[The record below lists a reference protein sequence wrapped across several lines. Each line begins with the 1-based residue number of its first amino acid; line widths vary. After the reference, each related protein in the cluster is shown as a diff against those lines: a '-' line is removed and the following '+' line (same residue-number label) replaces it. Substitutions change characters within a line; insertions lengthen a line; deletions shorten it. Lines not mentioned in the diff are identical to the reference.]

1 MNRDGR
7 ARLRNSTRAYVGIVR
22 QAVYTYTGILE
33 DMLNDEQDKYDRL
46 PEQIQ
51 SSSKGEQLSE
61 AIEMIEELLSDVKNM
76 DDALDDIPT
85 KADVTVS
92 FSPYMEKEVLM
103 GEKRDLSFHAL
114 IPSSL
119 MRRLKEESEKTGLSM
134 NEITCRA
141 LVGELEKNM
150 KNYQKMSKSSWT

>member
-22 QAVYTYTGILE
+22 QAVHTYTGILE

-76 DDALDDIPT
+76 DDVLDDIPT

-103 GEKRDLSFHAL
+103 DEKRDLSFHAL

-119 MRRLKEESEKTGLSM
+119 MRRLKEESKKTGLSM

-141 LVGELEKNM
+141 LMGELEKNM